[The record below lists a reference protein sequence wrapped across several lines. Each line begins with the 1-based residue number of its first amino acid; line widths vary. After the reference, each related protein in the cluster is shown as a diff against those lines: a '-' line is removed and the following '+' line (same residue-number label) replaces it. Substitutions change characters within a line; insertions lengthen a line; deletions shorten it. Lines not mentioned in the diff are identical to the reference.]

1 VVSWGSI
8 VIYTSKEHDFM
19 RKNESEN
26 KYGAA
31 FIIGI
36 ATAIITIL
44 SLVTT
49 ILVLKDKKKKKED
62 KQLED
67 YLENTIQ

>member
-1 VVSWGSI
+1 
-8 VIYTSKEHDFM
+8 M